1 MAIKLV
7 SHEILF
13 TYQGKQSYI
22 YFTPRKDPK
31 AEGEKKFK
39 QVIRDS
45 GWKGAKLV
53 KVHPIPAAKDP
64 PLTKVQ
70 KDALRREERAKQS
83 NNTRRTRR
91 TGKPKSKPRKV
102 SGDVSSTSN
111 SGVLETRPTRKKVS
125 KDKLSKNK

>member
-1 MAIKLV
+1 M
-7 SHEILF
+7 
-13 TYQGKQSYI
+13 
-22 YFTPRKDPK
+22 PRKDPK

-39 QVIRDS
+39 QVIKDS

-53 KVHPIPAAKDP
+53 KVHPIRKAKDP

-91 TGKPKSKPRKV
+91 TGKSKSKPRKV
-102 SGDVSSTSN
+102 SGAGTSTSL
-111 SGVLETRPTRKKVS
+111 SRILEAGPPRSKVS
-125 KDKLSKNK
+125 KTKLPKNK